1 MDCDRIVFDSGLVRV
16 GAFRCHRDHPS
27 FRDTGPARN
36 FCFVFPRSAVEIEN
50 EHESPFVA
58 NANVVT
64 FYNAGQAYR
73 RAAISP
79 EGDHCDWFGLAAEL
93 VREVVR
99 RVDPTVDDKPER
111 PFARTHGWAHSSTY
125 LRQRRLFGKVSLE
138 AQPDPLWV
146 EESVV
151 DLLEEVVDSTY
162 PAAVRPHWEMDRR
175 QRTWVHDIETLL
187 SRRCGERLSLAGIG
201 EEIGLSAYHVCRLFH
216 RQTGLKLHQYQ
227 LRLRLRA
234 ALAEVQDSRRPLTD
248 IALDAGFSSHSHFSA
263 AFGREFGVAPS
274 ALRAGREDVGS
285 RTIF

>member
-1 MDCDRIVFDSGLVRV
+1 
-16 GAFRCHRDHPS
+16 
-27 FRDTGPARN
+27 
-36 FCFVFPRSAVEIEN
+36 VEIEN
-50 EHESPFVA
+50 EHEAPFVA

-73 RAAISP
+73 RGAISP
-79 EGDHCDWFGLAAEL
+79 EGDHCDWFGLDAEL
-93 VREVVR
+93 VRDVVR
-99 RVDPTVDDKPER
+99 AVDPTVEDKPER
-111 PFARTHGWAHSSTY
+111 PFVRTHGWANSSTY
-125 LRQRRLFGKVSLE
+125 LQQRRLFGKVSTE
-138 AQPDPLWV
+138 AKPDPLWV

-151 DLLEEVVDSTY
+151 DLLEQVVDSVY
-162 PAAVRPHWEMDRR
+162 QAAPRPPWEIDRR

-201 EEIGLSAYHVCRLFH
+201 DEIGLSGYHVCRLFH
-216 RQTGLKLHQYQ
+216 RQTGLKLHQYR

-234 ALAEVQDSRRPLTD
+234 ALAEVQDSKRPLTD

-274 ALRAGREDVGS
+274 ALRAWREDMGR